1 MNICKKFL
9 FFPLLTLII
18 FGPTQRLNAALL
30 DKIISVFNETIIT
43 QSMVDRISEN
53 YNARKFL
60 AGEIYN
66 LKEINRKTI
75 TDLIIKRFLIREK
88 LKNLGIV
95 ISDKIVNGEI
105 KNLKAQRGFNQNQ
118 LLGLLAAK
126 NITYPEYLE
135 VMKEAIEYRKF
146 FMSFIRPLVTVSN
159 QEIKNLFIKSN
170 SKDKTISYKYNII
183 DYTVSVSSE
192 KDVSFSELLDAV
204 KKYHNNK
211 PLPPNYSQLRK
222 NNLGD
227 LNEDDLNI
235 KIKTLLKPLGEG
247 EFSTPLFS
255 NNQIHVFYIK
265 RKNITESGV
274 FKKLKDMIRSKI
286 ITTKS
291 KIVLSSWVKREK
303 RKYYIKYFFNKAS

>member
-1 MNICKKFL
+1 MNICKKYLFL
-9 FFPLLTLII
+9 SFLTLCIL
-18 FGPTQRLNAALL
+18 GPTHRLNATLL

-43 QSMVDRISEN
+43 QSMVDRISKN
-53 YNARKFL
+53 YDARKFL

-75 TDLIIKRFLIREK
+75 TNLIIKRLLIREK
-88 LKNLGIV
+88 LKNLGVV
-95 ISDKIVNGEI
+95 INDKIVESEI
-105 KNLKAQRGFNQNQ
+105 NNLKTQRGFNQNQ

-135 VMKEAIEYRKF
+135 VMREAIEYRRF

-170 SKDKTISYKYNII
+170 SKDKTISYKYHLI
-183 DYTVSVSSE
+183 DYTLYTSSE
-192 KDVSFSELLDAV
+192 KDVSFSELLGAV

-211 PLPPNYSQLRK
+211 PLPQKFSQLKK

-227 LNEDDLNI
+227 LNEDDLNL

-247 EFSTPLFS
+247 EFSSPLFS

-265 RKNITESGV
+265 RKNITESGI
-274 FKKLKDMIRSKI
+274 FKKLKNIIRSKI

-291 KIVLSSWVKREK
+291 KIVLSSWIKREK
-303 RKYYIKYFFNKAS
+303 SKYYIKYFFNKSS